1 MIRIVAD
8 TTCDYPQELHIE
20 EKITIIPLKVTIN
33 GMNYD
38 DKLELSNQQFFELL
52 PQSEQLPV
60 TAAPSPEQY
69 RRVFETFC
77 ANGDSVLCFTCS
89 SKLSASY
96 QSALIAKDMVEGK
109 IDIIDTRTA
118 ALGSGMPVMDA
129 LEMIQAGK
137 THEEIAAACRSRVSR
152 LSTLILLDT
161 VEYLKRG
168 GRISPLAAR
177 MAGVLNIKPII
188 HVMKDGSNEVLHKAR
203 SLQKGMQ
210 WIRDYVMENCGR
222 PLSEQSIG
230 IGYSSDIRPAQRF
243 IALLQAKVKPKRIDI
258 ADIGCVVGTHIG
270 PGAFG
275 IFWEDVR

>member
-152 LSTLILLDT
+152 LSTMILLDT
-161 VEYLKRG
+161 VEYLKKG

-210 WIRDYVMENCGR
+210 WIWDYVMENCGR

-230 IGYSSDIRPAQRF
+230 IG
-243 IALLQAKVKPKRIDI
+243 
-258 ADIGCVVGTHIG
+258 
-270 PGAFG
+270 
-275 IFWEDVR
+275 